1 MIIIIEIKYAL
12 SEGFRVSLL
21 INKKKLSNSHSRM
34 NSSCIFSEQ
43 DYCIGLEVVRRGIG
57 TISCLSSV
65 FIVLLIFLFR
75 RYEFTSQ
82 RLILYLVT
90 ATFFDSLAY
99 ALGGIYIAQSPLCT
113 VDGFY
118 LSIAD
123 WGVVVWVCN
132 ITVNLFWNVVVLRPS
147 NLYLEAFY
155 ICAGIGVPLFFGMF
169 PFINDSYGPAG
180 LWCWINESVT
190 GQYLRFLT
198 WYIPIWIIIPGLF
211 VMFLIVIIKLSYEV
225 RKWDPYNP
233 ASERY
238 RELIRREIKPL
249 ILYPLVF
256 LLLNIFPSI
265 NRIQNAVAPKY
276 PIFALYLL
284 HGFSSPILGLGC
296 TFIFVINRE
305 TLKELQW
312 HNFKQTLLTRFK
324 PRGKIEEYDAN
335 SHNQV
340 TEHSVEVGKTSTAS
354 FKEYIDK

>member
-1 MIIIIEIKYAL
+1 
-12 SEGFRVSLL
+12 
-21 INKKKLSNSHSRM
+21 M
-34 NSSCIFSEQ
+34 NSTTPQCIFQEE
-43 DYCIGLEVVRRGIG
+43 GLCTALTAVRRAIG
-57 TISCLSSV
+57 AISTISTFLIILL
-65 FIVLLIFLFR
+65 IVLLR

-90 ATFFDSLAY
+90 ASLAGSLAF
-99 ALGGIYIAQSPLCT
+99 ALGGTVLEQSPLCT
-113 VDGFY
+113 VDGFF
-118 LSIAD
+118 LATVE
-123 WGVVVWVCN
+123 WAVVVWVCN

-233 ASERY
+233 ASERH

-249 ILYPLVF
+249 IFYPLVF

-276 PIFALYLL
+276 PIFPLFLL
-284 HGFSSPILGLGC
+284 QAISGPILGLGC
-296 TFIFVINRE
+296 SIVFVINRD
-305 TLKELQW
+305 TLRELKW
-312 HNFKQTLLTRFK
+312 SNFKSTMLTRCKSRTKVTVYEATENKYF
-324 PRGKIEEYDAN
+324 RYEE
-335 SHNQV
+335 HP
-340 TEHSVEVGKTSTAS
+340 
-354 FKEYIDK
+354 I